1 MFKNASLAR
10 VSGLTSAGDLG
21 ALAGLARFAHCG
33 PTQPLAI
40 GFVPPREQNGALCE
54 SVAGHWVMAVQI
66 ETRTVPASEIA
77 KLVDRRAKEIEGETG
92 RKAGKKQR
100 RELKDEA
107 VLELMPKAFPKLARV
122 LVWIDPLQGLL
133 VVDSSSTSKTDAVI
147 TLIVQALGL
156 KVAPLTMQVAP
167 AAMMRAWLHVAQG
180 LGPFDLGTECELKAE
195 GTKATVRYANLSVD
209 APEVRAHVAGGK
221 AVRRLGLEWANGSA
235 ASFVLADDL
244 TLRKIAM
251 DIPSSNGYPADAFDA
266 DITMMMG
273 ALRVLIADL
282 IEALGGEVRS

>member
-122 LVWIDPLQGLL
+122 LVWIDPKAQLL
-133 VVDSSSTSKTDAVI
+133 VLDSPERVHLLPSLLCS
-147 TLIVQALGL
+147 
-156 KVAPLTMQVAP
+156 
-167 AAMMRAWLHVAQG
+167 MM
-180 LGPFDLGTECELKAE
+180 
-195 GTKATVRYANLSVD
+195 
-209 APEVRAHVAGGK
+209 
-221 AVRRLGLEWANGSA
+221 
-235 ASFVLADDL
+235 
-244 TLRKIAM
+244 
-251 DIPSSNGYPADAFDA
+251 
-266 DITMMMG
+266 
-273 ALRVLIADL
+273 
-282 IEALGGEVRS
+282 